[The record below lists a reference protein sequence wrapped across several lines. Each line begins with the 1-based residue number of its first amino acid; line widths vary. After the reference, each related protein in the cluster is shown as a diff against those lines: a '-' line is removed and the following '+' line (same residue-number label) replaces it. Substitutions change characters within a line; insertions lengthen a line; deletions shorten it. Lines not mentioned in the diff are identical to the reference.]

1 VPPPSSILIAFE
13 KADVISALNRLRQV
27 HFQEFEASLVYI
39 VNEMVCA
46 LGFIC
51 LQRPKEGVRAPEL
64 ELQGVVNFIVLLLRT
79 EPSARAVYALNG

>member
-1 VPPPSSILIAFE
+1 MPPPSSILIAFE

-51 LQRPKEGVRAPEL
+51 LQRPA
-64 ELQGVVNFIVLLLRT
+64 T
-79 EPSARAVYALNG
+79 ENIEVKGQARWI